1 MAMKKTIIEMIEK
14 CQGGKAAV
22 AGFLG
27 MTEQALNNRLYQTK
41 GQRFT
46 CEELIAIELEYG
58 VSDWSDEI
66 NRRLGKVSFAVPN
79 ENETD
84 LVELSQLQLQELAER
99 GILFAKLNEFLSD
112 GVLTQE
118 EQDVLHKLLHKSQQT
133 TAKAIEV
140 AIAIHKQ

>member
-1 MAMKKTIIEMIEK
+1 MKKTIIGMIEK
-14 CQGGKAAV
+14 CQGGKSAV

-66 NRRLGKVSFAVPN
+66 NRQLGKVAFHAPQASSV
-79 ENETD
+79 D
-84 LVELSQLQLQELAER
+84 LVELSQVQLQELAVR
-99 GILFAKLNEFLSD
+99 GILFSKLNEFLED

-118 EQDVLHKLLHKSQQT
+118 EQDVLHKLLHRSQQK
-133 TAKAIEV
+133 TAEAIEV